1 MPSSALRIFSV
12 AFDNAE
18 HTGRLLKTLRNR
30 PFFIFQLGIIRG
42 LAERPRVGL
51 ADDIR
56 GLVLKL
62 LQPLRLCTAPPDL
75 LDDGYSGNR
84 GDALIPLHDRFCANG

>member
-1 MPSSALRIFSV
+1 M
-12 AFDNAE
+12 
-18 HTGRLLKTLRNR
+18 GRFFKSLRNR
-30 PFFIFQLGIIRG
+30 LFFIFQLGIIRG

-51 ADDIR
+51 VGDIR
-56 GLVLKL
+56 DLVLKL

-84 GDALIPLHDRFCANG
+84 GDALIQALAVFCANG